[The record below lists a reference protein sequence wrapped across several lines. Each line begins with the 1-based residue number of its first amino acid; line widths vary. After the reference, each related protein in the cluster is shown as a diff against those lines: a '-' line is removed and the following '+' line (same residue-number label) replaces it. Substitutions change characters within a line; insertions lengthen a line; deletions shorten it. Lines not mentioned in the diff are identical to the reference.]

1 MNYKC
6 ECCDV
11 SFRTP
16 NDKTRHMLTSKH
28 LKNAGLKPPS
38 DYELENNELKTK
50 LKDMK
55 TDHLIELMKAH
66 HKIELLEQKNEMLER
81 MLTMNISKEEPI
93 QENKPVQ
100 ENKHEPIKKPEPI
113 KKSEPNWTPE
123 VGFEDVLETIS
134 INYEVID
141 DYVFENEYGKME
153 KNYADYVNDV
163 FIGEKQITDYVEHN
177 NSPFEINIL
186 KEVYEKGADDVII
199 QEVVRRIKKANIIQV
214 KDASRSKYL
223 LYSYGKWCSKDEGDN
238 SLLEIANVLELE
250 IRHQHRTYIEC
261 CSRLNID
268 VDFAKKAERSS
279 FTLKSD
285 TFIKKVLLCL

>member
-50 LKDMK
+50 LKDME
-55 TDHLIELMKAH
+55 THIELMKAH

-141 DYVFENEYGKME
+141 DYVFENEYGNME

-163 FIGEKQITDYVEHN
+163 FLGEKQITDYVEHN